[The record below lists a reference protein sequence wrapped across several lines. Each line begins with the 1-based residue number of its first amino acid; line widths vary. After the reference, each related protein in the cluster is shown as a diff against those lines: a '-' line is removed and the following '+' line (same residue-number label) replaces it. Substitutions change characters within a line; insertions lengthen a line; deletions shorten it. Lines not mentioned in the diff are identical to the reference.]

1 LFGTVSVVEQS
12 YRRRADGVQVRPFSV
27 RAGMQ
32 SRGYSLP
39 LQRALS
45 DFGADNAFGQVP
57 QKMREHYGIE
67 VSASAARTIT
77 EAHGAEMAA
86 QQQAALEAELGPEPG
101 WEWVLAEADGCM
113 LPLVKPSATSTD
125 KRKEKTLGWEEA
137 RLCLARPVGTVTARY
152 AATLLG
158 TVDEVGAQWL
168 DCAVRAGAGTQTQLH
183 CVGDGAPWI
192 ARQVDA
198 QFGAQGQYLLDF
210 YHVSEYLSA
219 AAKSC
224 ANDPKAWRQT
234 QQTALKENRGADVLA
249 ALVPYRE
256 PASVPDLE
264 APVRVCERYLNNHL
278 AYLDYAGAL
287 ARELPIGSG
296 EIESSHRYVIQARLK
311 RPGAWWRAENAEK
324 MLALRTQRANQE
336 WDAYWQKLCQAPT
349 ENFVPD

>member
-1 LFGTVSVVEQS
+1 VSVVEQS

-158 TVDEVGAQWL
+158 TVVGLCGACGSRYANAVALCRRRSPL
-168 DCAVRAGAGTQTQLH
+168 DCATSGCAIRRAGAIL
-183 CVGDGAPWI
+183 VG
-192 ARQVDA
+192 
-198 QFGAQGQYLLDF
+198 LL
-210 YHVSEYLSA
+210 S
-219 AAKSC
+219 
-224 ANDPKAWRQT
+224 
-234 QQTALKENRGADVLA
+234 
-249 ALVPYRE
+249 RE
-256 PASVPDLE
+256 
-264 APVRVCERYLNNHL
+264 
-278 AYLDYAGAL
+278 
-287 ARELPIGSG
+287 
-296 EIESSHRYVIQARLK
+296 
-311 RPGAWWRAENAEK
+311 
-324 MLALRTQRANQE
+324 
-336 WDAYWQKLCQAPT
+336 
-349 ENFVPD
+349 